1 MDNTHFLRY
10 RGWRPHIWTGDL
22 IEWQSDTFLG
32 KLISGFTGKDVN
44 HTGLIIRFSS
54 FDQERVYTLE
64 ALAKG
69 VYPNLLSRR
78 LENHKGKVYWL
89 QLKSRYD
96 DYRPLI
102 AREAMKYVGIG
113 YDYKSLFKQALTRV
127 SAEADSF
134 FCSEIAYIAL
144 KEAGLPVKMAY
155 APQPGE
161 FKSLGIFKTRIR
173 IF

>member
-1 MDNTHFLRY
+1 MDKLHALRY
-10 RGWRPHIWTGDL
+10 RGWRPHIWTGDI
-22 IEWQSDTFLG
+22 IEWQSNSFLG
-32 KLISGFTGKDVN
+32 KMISEFTGKDVN
-44 HTGLIIRFSS
+44 HTGLIMRFSS
-54 FDQERVYTLE
+54 FDTERVYTLE

-78 LENHKGKVYWL
+78 LEEHDGQVYWL

-96 DYRPLI
+96 DYRPAI

-113 YDYKSLFKQALTRV
+113 YDYKSLFKQFLSRV
-127 SAEADSF
+127 STEVDSF
-134 FCSEIAYIAL
+134 FCSELAYVAL
-144 KEAGLPVKMAY
+144 KEAGLPVKMPY

-161 FKSLGIFKTRIR
+161 FCNLGIFKTRIR